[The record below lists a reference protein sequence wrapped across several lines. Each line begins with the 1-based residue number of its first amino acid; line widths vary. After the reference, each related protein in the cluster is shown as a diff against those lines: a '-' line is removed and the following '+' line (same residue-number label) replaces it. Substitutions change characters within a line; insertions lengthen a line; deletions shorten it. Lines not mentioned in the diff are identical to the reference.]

1 MRQIPDVPP
10 GDAVPELMHRLR
22 NPLAALSAGIS
33 LVRHTARASG
43 ETLKLLDL
51 MDGEVGR
58 LDAATR
64 ETQRYF
70 RMDAGRPGKV
80 CVAEMAGAALAETQ
94 AEATRARVEIVLA
107 GDDEAAVTIDRGQLL
122 YALVELMSNACRHS
136 HPGDR
141 IRVSWRAARN
151 GRVAVAVSDSG
162 AGVPASHVREVG
174 RPYFTTSPERTGLGV
189 ATVARVCRLAGG
201 ALRWGGVA
209 GGGCRFTMELPS
221 G

>member
-1 MRQIPDVPP
+1 MRRIPDVPP
-10 GDAVPELMHRLR
+10 GDAIPDLMHRLR

-33 LVRHTARASG
+33 LVRHTTRASG
-43 ETLKLLDL
+43 EAAKLLDL

-80 CVAEMAGAALAETQ
+80 RVAEAARTALADVQAGAAHAG
-94 AEATRARVEIVLA
+94 VEIVLA
-107 GDDEAAVTIDRGQLL
+107 GDDEASVTIDRGQLL
-122 YALVELMSNACRHS
+122 FALAELVSNACRHS
-136 HPGDR
+136 HRGDR
-141 IRVSWRAARN
+141 VRVSWRVARN

-162 AGVPASHVREVG
+162 AGIPPAHARELG
-174 RPYFTTSPERTGLGV
+174 RPYFTTSPDRTGLGV
-189 ATVARVCRLAGG
+189 ATVARVCHLAGG
-201 ALRWGGVA
+201 ALRWGAVA
-209 GGGCRFTMELPS
+209 GGGCRFTMELPN